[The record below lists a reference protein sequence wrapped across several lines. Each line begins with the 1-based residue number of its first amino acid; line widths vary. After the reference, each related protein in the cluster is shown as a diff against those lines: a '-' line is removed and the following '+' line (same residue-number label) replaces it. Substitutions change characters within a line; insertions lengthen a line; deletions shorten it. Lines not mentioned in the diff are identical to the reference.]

1 MCHIPAA
8 APITAPYPPVLPDAF
23 PLVQDRGPRVRM
35 IGNGWMPEV
44 LPTAR
49 PLQPHGAAD
58 SGWPVDPLLAHL
70 AEYQQAIRQFQ
81 QGRAAFLNGTTL
93 HPSQGFGDPLRD
105 HISAL
110 A

>member
-1 MCHIPAA
+1 
-8 APITAPYPPVLPDAF
+8 
-23 PLVQDRGPRVRM
+23 M

-58 SGWPVDPLLAHL
+58 SGWPVDPANPALL

-81 QGRAAFLNGTTL
+81 QEHAAFLNGTTL
-93 HPSQGFGDPLRD
+93 HPSQGSGDPLRD
-105 HISAL
+105 HISSL